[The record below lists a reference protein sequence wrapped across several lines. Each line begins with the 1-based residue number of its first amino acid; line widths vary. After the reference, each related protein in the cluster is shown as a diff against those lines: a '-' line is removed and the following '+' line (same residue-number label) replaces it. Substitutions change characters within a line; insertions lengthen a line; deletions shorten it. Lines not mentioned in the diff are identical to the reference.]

1 MKVILLTYIEK
12 LGNAGEVVRV
22 KRGYAR
28 NYLIPRRL
36 AIYATPKNMKQLGA
50 IQSQAAEEEAKLLAE
65 LKILDEKIRSLKLT
79 FVRKVDE
86 NDNMFGSVSDL
97 DIVNE
102 LAAQDVNVHKNTVQL
117 DKHIKS
123 LGELTVPIRLH
134 REIISELAVLVER
147 EGGEVQPETPAQE
160 AVVEPEVEEEPA
172 PIQETPQEPEKT
184 EEAIPT
190 QEAEE
195 PIAEEEPEA
204 EEAAPADEPEETAA
218 EEEPAPIQEAEQKPE
233 EPAAEEEQQEPETE
247 QADEQPEQ

>member
-36 AIYATPKNMKQLGA
+36 AIYATPKNMKQLGS

-134 REIISELAVLVER
+134 REIISELVVLVER
-147 EGGEVQPETPAQE
+147 EGGEVQPETPARE

-172 PIQETPQEPEKT
+172 PIQETPQELEET
-184 EEAIPT
+184 EEAVPT
-190 QEAEE
+190 QETEE
-195 PIAEEEPEA
+195 PIAEEDAPAQEA
-204 EEAAPADEPEETAA
+204 EEAAA
-218 EEEPAPIQEAEQKPE
+218 EEESEPAQEAEQKPE
-233 EPAAEEEQQEPETE
+233 EPAAEEEQQEQETE
-247 QADEQPEQ
+247 QADDQPEQEI